1 MGGEL
6 MPLPERKPA
15 PLLLVQ
21 VNCLMVASALSRSGA
36 WTVPRCSPLLRMMRT
51 RQLRRLAR
59 VVFLSGGLHVRGPA
73 VLNGICRET
82 GKQDRRLPF
91 NPIGRAPRCPT
102 GGILL
107 PVISG

>member
-6 MPLPERKPA
+6 MPLPDQKPA

-51 RQLRRLAR
+51 RQLRRLA
-59 VVFLSGGLHVRGPA
+59 SEGGVSFWRSSCA
-73 VLNGICRET
+73 
-82 GKQDRRLPF
+82 
-91 NPIGRAPRCPT
+91 RAGSLERYMP
-102 GGILL
+102 
-107 PVISG
+107 